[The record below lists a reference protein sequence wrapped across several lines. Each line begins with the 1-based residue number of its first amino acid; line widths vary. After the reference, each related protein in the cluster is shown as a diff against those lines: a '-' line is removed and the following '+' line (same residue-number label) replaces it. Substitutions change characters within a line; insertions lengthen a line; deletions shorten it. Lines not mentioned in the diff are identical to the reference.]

1 MNLAFQLKVKWFH
14 MSYVKAPRPILD
26 LAILDLKINAMTT
39 NPKPIRGQEG
49 SPILEQAIDRIDCA
63 SMGMGEV

>member
-1 MNLAFQLKVKWFH
+1 
-14 MSYVKAPRPILD
+14 MSYIKAPRPILD